1 MTSTVTTSAVEEHA
15 QMNARVGSMI
25 RTTHLNPILV
35 HAAGNQLEDAF
46 DGIHP
51 VVPPL
56 LAIKSELLE
65 LQLYSSVWAAVA
77 AGAGAYFFLPREYAA
92 FAVLGGAAIPWLAG
106 KEANYQ
112 FHVFLSTLMTF
123 DPAKYTKQ

>member
-1 MTSTVTTSAVEEHA
+1 MTSTVGDHVDDHVGTT
-15 QMNARVGSMI
+15 I
-25 RTTHLNPILV
+25 RTQHLNPILV
-35 HAAGNQLEDAF
+35 HAAQNPIVETVN
-46 DGIHP
+46 GIHP
-51 VVPPL
+51 VISPL
-56 LAIKSELLE
+56 DAIKSELIE